1 MRNAAR
7 RAAAPFAAF
16 ADVCGLN
23 DS

>member
-16 ADVCGLN
+16 ADLCGLN